1 MSPRDGGALVTGA
14 GQRLG
19 RAFAVA
25 LGQRGMRVAVHY
37 NSSAKGAQQ
46 TAGIII
52 GAGGRADVFQAD
64 LSQPDGPK
72 LLIDAVR
79 KSIGSLDVV
88 VNSAA
93 GMART
98 PFGDVTPEQWDPI
111 FALNL
116 RAPFFVAQ
124 HAARIMG
131 KGGVIVNIADLAAFE
146 TWPGYVPHAISK
158 AGVVKMTESLA
169 KVLAPNIRV
178 NAIAPGAVLLP
189 EDWDEAQAKR
199 FMATTPLEAIGKPE
213 DAVAAMLYLIDAEFV
228 TGETI
233 VVDGGRRIRK

>member
-1 MSPRDGGALVTGA
+1 MTRRGGVALVTGA
-14 GQRLG
+14 GRRLG
-19 RAFAVA
+19 RAFAIA
-25 LGQRGMRVAVHY
+25 LGQRGLRVAVHY
-37 NSSAKGAQQ
+37 NTASEGAAE
-46 TAGIII
+46 TARLISE
-52 GAGGRADVFQAD
+52 AGGSARVFQAD
-64 LSQPDGPK
+64 LSQPKGPQA
-72 LLIDAVR
+72 LIEAI
-79 KSIGSLDVV
+79 KTEFASLDVL

-93 GMART
+93 GMVRT
-98 PFGDVTPEQWDPI
+98 PFNEVTPEDWDSI

-124 HAARIMG
+124 NAARIMSR
-131 KGGVIVNIADLAAFE
+131 GGVIINISDLAAYE

-158 AGVVKMTESLA
+158 AGVIKMTESLA
-169 KVLAPNIRV
+169 KLLAPDIRV

-189 EDWDEAQAKR
+189 EEWDEAQSKR
-199 FMATTPLEAIGKPE
+199 FMATTPLERIGTTE